1 MIGCDIADDGF
12 QMQGEEELPEVKV
25 DFQVKMH
32 VKGLL
37 LVDVF
42 FFFLLFII
50 YFLSC
55 LGVYFFLFIYFL
67 YSFLTFRKT
76 MCFRRHF

>member
-1 MIGCDIADDGF
+1 
-12 QMQGEEELPEVKV
+12 MQGEEEFPEVKV

-37 LVDVF
+37 PVDV

-55 LGVYFFLFIYFL
+55 LGVYFFFIHLFFIMF
-67 YSFLTFRKT
+67 SLTFRKT